1 MVFHWNFLIEAHA
14 INIPDNEEWHLG
26 CTLDEKGMPV
36 ILLETATNSYMVA
49 NGFEYIHTNAE
60 RGLNAGHVSRFYFE
74 VVKEVYNII
83 DSYGP
88 TCVDIAAVKAELIP
102 EFWSAWESR
111 GYVDSGKE
119 PSDLVF

>member
-1 MVFHWNFLIEAHA
+1 MLFKWNFMIEAHV

-36 ILLETATNSYMVA
+36 IFLETATNSYMVA
-49 NGFEYIHTNAE
+49 NGFEYIHTNSE

-83 DSYGP
+83 ESYGP
-88 TCVDIAAVKAELIP
+88 SCVDISEVKADMLS
-102 EFWSAWESR
+102 EFWGAWKSH
-111 GYVDSGKE
+111 GYVSCDDE
-119 PSDLVF
+119 PADLVF